1 MNADTTTKKNQKQAA
16 EEELRRPKTTRVKL
30 GQGGRIVLPAEFR
43 HALGMEE
50 GDTLFV
56 HLRDDGIEV
65 QTPDANFN
73 RIEAIAR
80 QYIPEGVSLVD
91 QLLALRREEAEHEEE
106 EIQKHLRYAAE
117 RKQRDQE
124 QGRE

>member
-1 MNADTTTKKNQKQAA
+1 MGSNTTKPQPAYQV
-16 EEELRRPKTTRVKL
+16 EPKGRSTVRVKL

-50 GDTLFV
+50 GDTLFI
-56 HLRDDGIEV
+56 HLREDGIEI

-73 RIEAIAR
+73 RIEVIAR

-91 QLLALRREEAEHEEE
+91 QLLALRREEAEQEEE

-124 QGRE
+124 QGQE

>member
-1 MNADTTTKKNQKQAA
+1 MTSETTTKQTLASQGKPF
-16 EEELRRPKTTRVKL
+16 RSKTARVKL

-50 GDTLFV
+50 GDTLFI
-56 HLRDDGIEV
+56 HLREDGIEI

-91 QLLALRREEAEHEEE
+91 QLLALRREEAEQEEE

-124 QGRE
+124 QGQE